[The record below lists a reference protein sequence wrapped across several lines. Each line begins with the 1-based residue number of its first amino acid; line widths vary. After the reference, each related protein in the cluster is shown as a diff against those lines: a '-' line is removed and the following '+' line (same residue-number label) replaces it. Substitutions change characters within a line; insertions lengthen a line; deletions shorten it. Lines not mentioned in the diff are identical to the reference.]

1 MFKDISIHRPIW
13 MGFDDLKHFYDT
25 EKDEVKRKDREGRE
39 ARQQTA
45 KVTKPENVINRI
57 ITPLLASTFLRW
69 LDEAR
74 TPYPSYA
81 ATCFFFCRQLVLR
94 KTPLISENTIPPK
107 LPTELS
113 VQS

>member
-13 MGFDDLKHFYDT
+13 MGFDDLKHFYDI

-81 ATCFFFCRQLVLR
+81 ATCIFF
-94 KTPLISENTIPPK
+94 
-107 LPTELS
+107 LPTARFTKNAANFREHDS
-113 VQS
+113 AETSD